1 MTDED
6 FVVFILTHGRPD
18 NVKRYKTLKRFGY
31 TGKIYIIIDN
41 EDRSADDYYKNFE
54 NVVMFNKEEVAK
66 TFDEGDNFGD
76 RRSIVYARNAC
87 FDIAKELGITYFVQ
101 FDDDYTDF
109 SYRFNGALSYN
120 NEKRYIDGVEEVF
133 QINKL
138 DNMFS
143 LILNY
148 YKTIPAKAIAISQN
162 GDWIGGKDSSWAK
175 ELKLKRKCMNSFF
188 CSTERPFKFTGRINE
203 DVNTYTNLASQ
214 GDLFLTIPN
223 VSLKQTDTQSNKG
236 GMSDI
241 YENQGTYV
249 KSFYSVMFSP
259 SSVKVAPMGTL
270 QRLHHR
276 VSWNNAIPVILNE
289 KHKRNGTK

>member
-1 MTDED
+1 MIDKD
-6 FVVFILTHGRPD
+6 FAVFILTHGRAD
-18 NVKRYKTLKRFGY
+18 NVKTYKTLKRFGY

-41 EDRSADDYYKNFE
+41 EDKSADDYYKNFE

-109 SYRFNGALSYN
+109 SYRFDKNLSYN
-120 NEKRYIDGVEEVF
+120 NTRGF
-133 QINKL
+133 INKV
-138 DNMFS
+138 DDVFIS
-143 LILNY
+143 ILEY
-148 YKTIPAKAIAISQN
+148 YKTIPAKTIALSQN
-162 GDWIGGKDSSWAK
+162 GDWIGGKDSGWAK

-188 CSTERPFKFTGRINE
+188 CSTERPFKFKGRINE
-203 DVNTYTNLASQ
+203 DVNTYTSSASK

-223 VSLKQTDTQSNKG
+223 ISLKQTDTQSSKG

-241 YENQGTYV
+241 YANQGTYV

-259 SSVKVAPMGTL
+259 SAVKVAPMGTL

-276 VSWNNAIPVILNE
+276 VSWNNAVPKILNE
-289 KHKRNGTK
+289 KYKK

>member
-1 MTDED
+1 MIDED
-6 FVVFILTHGRPD
+6 FAVFILTHGRAD
-18 NVKRYKTLKRFGY
+18 NVKTYKTLKRFGY

-41 EDRSADDYYKNFE
+41 EDKSADDYYKNFE

-87 FDIAKELGITYFVQ
+87 FEIAKELGITYFVQ

-109 SYRFNGALSYN
+109 SYRFNGELSYN
-120 NEKRYIDGVEEVF
+120 KGRGYINNVDDIFKVV
-133 QINKL
+133 L
-138 DNMFS
+138 D
-143 LILNY
+143 Y
-148 YKTIPAKAIAISQN
+148 YKTIPAKAIALSQN
-162 GDWIGGKDSSWAK
+162 GDWIGGHNSGWAK

-188 CSTERPFKFTGRINE
+188 CSTERPFKFKGRINE
-203 DVNTYTNLASQ
+203 DVNTYTSSASK

-223 VSLKQTDTQSNKG
+223 VSLKQTDTQSTKG

-241 YENQGTYV
+241 YANQGTYV

-259 SSVKVAPMGTL
+259 SSVKVAMLNTERS
-270 QRLHHR
+270 RLHHR
-276 VSWNNAIPVILNE
+276 VSWNNAIPKILNE
-289 KHKRNGTK
+289 KHKK

>member
-1 MTDED
+1 MIDED
-6 FVVFILTHGRPD
+6 FAVFILTHGRAD
-18 NVKRYKTLKRFGY
+18 NVKTYKTLKRFGY

-41 EDRSADDYYKNFE
+41 EDKSADDYYKNFE

-87 FDIAKELGITYFVQ
+87 FEIAKELGITYFVQ

-109 SYRFNGALSYN
+109 SYRFNEELSYN
-120 NEKRYIDGVEEVF
+120 KGRGYINNVDDIFKAV
-133 QINKL
+133 L
-138 DNMFS
+138 D
-143 LILNY
+143 Y
-148 YKTIPAKAIAISQN
+148 YKTIPAKAIALSQN
-162 GDWIGGKDSSWAK
+162 GDWIGGHNSGWAK

-188 CSTERPFKFTGRINE
+188 CSTERPFKFKGRINE
-203 DVNTYTNLASQ
+203 DVNTYTSSASK

-223 VSLKQTDTQSNKG
+223 VSLKQTDTQSTKG

-241 YENQGTYV
+241 YANQGTYV

-259 SSVKVAPMGTL
+259 SSVKVAMLNTERS
-270 QRLHHR
+270 RLHHR
-276 VSWNNAIPVILNE
+276 VSWNNAIPKILNE
-289 KHKRNGTK
+289 KHKK